1 MCKLLHKYTGG
12 RDCLR
17 QGLQVLRVEKEG
29 GGAGGADGA
38 EGGAGGRRHAQVL
51 QFCSEG
57 MRRKCCS
64 FAAREWAPVVKLWLV
79 QQGVDGH
86 FEHHGAKERGCCG
99 ASDGVGLACA

>member
-17 QGLQVLRVEKEG
+17 QDLQVLRVEQEG

-38 EGGAGGRRHAQVL
+38 EGGAGGRGQAQVL

-57 MRRKCCS
+57 MGTGCE
-64 FAAREWAPVVKLWLV
+64 AR
-79 QQGVDGH
+79 
-86 FEHHGAKERGCCG
+86 
-99 ASDGVGLACA
+99 AC